1 MNSAALTLDLL
12 QKGEKASVQGFGDEI
27 VEEKMLEM
35 GCLPGSIVEL
45 EKIAPLGDPVI
56 INISDGNLALR
67 KDEARHIRILLIH

>member
-1 MNSAALTLDLL
+1 MDSSTLTLDLL
-12 QKGEKASVQGFGDEI
+12 QKGTKASVQGFEDEI

-45 EKIAPLGDPVI
+45 EKIAPLGDPII

>member
-1 MNSAALTLDLL
+1 MNSAPLTLDLL
-12 QKGEKASVQGFGDEI
+12 RKGTKASVQGFEDEI

-45 EKIAPLGDPVI
+45 ETIAPLGDPII